1 MSELTSKSARPKTV
15 GVNLK
20 RVINLGDYNSL
31 SIGTSIEIEVG
42 SEKLDDVYKRA
53 FAECSRQIEKYAL
66 ESGVV
71 D

>member
-1 MSELTSKSARPKTV
+1 MSELTSRSAKPKTV

-31 SIGTSIEIEVG
+31 SIGTSIEIDVG
-42 SEKLDDVYKRA
+42 TEKVDDVYKKA
-53 FAECSRQIEKYAL
+53 FAECARQIEKYAL

>member
-1 MSELTSKSARPKTV
+1 MSELTGRSAKPKTV

-31 SIGTSIEIEVG
+31 AIGTSIEIDVG
-42 SEKLDDVYKRA
+42 AEKVDDVYKKA
-53 FAECSRQIEKYAL
+53 FAECARQIEKYAL